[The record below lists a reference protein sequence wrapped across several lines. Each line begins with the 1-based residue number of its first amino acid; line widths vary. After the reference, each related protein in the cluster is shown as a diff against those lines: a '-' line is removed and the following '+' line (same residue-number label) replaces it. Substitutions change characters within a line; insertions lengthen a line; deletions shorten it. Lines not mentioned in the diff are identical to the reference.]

1 MTVNR
6 INICILFF
14 FLLSVTMAA
23 QENSISPYSVFG
35 IGDIQLGE
43 SGRTTGMASTS
54 ISLSGR
60 HFLNTANPAALTGL
74 DSTTFIFDIMGSAR
88 SSTFTSGNITERT
101 FNANFTGITAG
112 LRITSRWSGALSLQ
126 PFSIVS
132 YKVEDEDY
140 IEGSQTKTATLYEGA
155 GGVTRFSV
163 LNSFKLTQKL
173 SLGAD
178 MMLLFGN
185 INRDVS
191 QSGITLSENSESTSF
206 SFSLGI
212 LYNEKLSDN
221 IIFSAGLIYGY
232 RSNFLFDNSLEVTNG
247 SGDIIFNDN
256 IASSK
261 INIPG
266 CLGLGLSLAGKRMV
280 MAADYH
286 YQNWSVTGFKNS
298 IYSLTDTHKFNC
310 GLAFIPARGAAKSYL
325 EMIEYQAGFSVSN
338 SYLKFSNNN
347 PVDLE
352 FTTGVSLP
360 SRKGGQINIG
370 LSWGKKGKT
379 DNDLIR
385 EDYLRL
391 CLGISM
397 VERMFLKRLYD

>member
-6 INICILFF
+6 INIGTLFF

-43 SGRTTGMASTS
+43 NGRTTGMASTS

-60 HFLNTANPAALTGL
+60 HFLNTANPAALTRL
-74 DSTTFIFDIMGSAR
+74 DSTTFIFDITGSAR
-88 SSTFTSGNITERT
+88 SSTFTSGNIKERT
-101 FNANFTGITAG
+101 FSANFTRITAG
-112 LRITSRWSGALSLQ
+112 LHITSRWSGALSLQ

-191 QSGITLSENSESTSF
+191 QSGITLSENSESTTF

-212 LYNEKLSDN
+212 LYNEKLSDKL
-221 IIFSAGLIYGY
+221 IFSTGLTYGY
-232 RSNFLFDNSLEVTNG
+232 GSNFLFDNSLEVTDG
-247 SGDIIFNDN
+247 SGNIIYDDD
-256 IASSK
+256 IASSE
-261 INIPG
+261 INIPR
-266 CLGLGLSLAGKRMV
+266 CLGLGLSLTGKRMV
-280 MAADYH
+280 LAADYR
-286 YQNWSVTGFKNS
+286 YQNWSITSDQNNG
-298 IYSLTDTHKFNC
+298 YSFTDTHKFNC
-310 GLAFIPARGAAKSYL
+310 GIAFTPARGAVRSYL

-338 SYLKFSNNN
+338 SYLKFSNIN
-347 PVDLE
+347 PLDLE

-370 LSWGKKGKT
+370 LSWGKKGNT

-391 CLGISM
+391 SLSISM